1 MNKVFLFV
9 IMLVSAS
16 FVGCIEG
23 SNDETLIE
31 DSAVDESSNGDTTV
45 DESSNEDTTQE
56 GEKITP
62 VGVEEES
69 TLPEIYF
76 LGVTYPDL
84 HLAVA
89 LYDSD
94 GFIKSYSFK
103 NNETFKD
110 GGSYGYSFLDSYSDY
125 MYCGVGG
132 VHIMDNASFVAEYD
146 CHPASDTIFLD
157 ICNHLNYVNQT
168 ITMMVEDDEGHTV
181 SAEYDF
187 KETDFERC
195 PDYAYRND
203 PVISFYVTERS
214 DGIYFA
220 HIIQVKNQAPL
231 EDFSFWLKDGSG
243 STYVGG
249 NGFGKVAMQ
258 YEGAS
263 WNNSG
268 YETGIDMTYSG
279 DDAVLQNRAENV
291 TNDDGAIYPVHF
303 SDEDRNGKLSA
314 GDLFLVYNTNS
325 NGPAEDGWTLDIRYD
340 PSYNT
345 VGSALLL

>member
-1 MNKVFLFV
+1 MNKAFLFV
-9 IMLVSAS
+9 IMLVSVS
-16 FVGCIEG
+16 FVGCIED
-23 SNDETLIE
+23 STNDLSTESEELTQ
-31 DSAVDESSNGDTTV
+31 DSE
-45 DESSNEDTTQE
+45 ELTQDLE
-56 GEKITP
+56 EKIHEP

-69 TLPEIYF
+69 TLPAIYF
-76 LGVTYPDL
+76 LGITYPDL
-84 HLAVA
+84 HLAMA
-89 LYDSD
+89 LHDSN
-94 GFIKSYSFK
+94 GFIKSYSIK
-103 NNETFKD
+103 NNETFVH
-110 GGSYGYSFLDSYSDY
+110 GGSYGNSLENFYYNI
-125 MYCGVGG
+125 YCGEGG
-132 VHIMDNASFVAEYD
+132 VHIMDNVSFVAEYD
-146 CHPASDTIFLD
+146 CHPASNTIFLD
-157 ICNHLNYVNQT
+157 MCNDLNYVNQT
-168 ITMMVEDDEGHTV
+168 ITVMIEDNEGHTI
-181 SAEYDF
+181 SAEYDV

-203 PVISFYVTERS
+203 PVITFYVTERS
-214 DGIYFA
+214 DGIHFVN
-220 HIIQVKNQAPL
+220 IIKVKNQAPL

-279 DDAVLQNRAENV
+279 DDAVLQNRAENI

-303 SDEDRNGKLSA
+303 SDEDRDGKLSA
-314 GDLFLVYNTNS
+314 GDQFLVYNTNS